1 MTCLKIKIEEETIE
15 YQITDSYRFNENH
28 NAESYLKSIV
38 TILKF
43 FDLID
48 GVSLSGYIQNED
60 NFIAT
65 FIRKY
70 PEGRDI
76 VCQIDYQTTT
86 LKITAKE

>member
-15 YQITDSYRFNENH
+15 YQVTDSYRFNGKH
-28 NAESYLKSIV
+28 NDESYLKSIV

-48 GVSLSGYIQNED
+48 EVSLSGYIQNED
-60 NFIAT
+60 NFMAT

-70 PEGRDI
+70 PEGCDI
-76 VCQIDYQTTT
+76 VYQIDYQTTT
-86 LKITAKE
+86 LTIKAKE